1 MHTVVNVE
9 SLRRVYRSHRKEP
22 GLSGSLKGLIKRQY
36 LEVEALAGVSFSIQ
50 AGEFVGYLGPNGA
63 GKTTTLKVLTGLLYP
78 TSGTVEVLGFTPWRR
93 HDEFRR
99 QITFVMGQKEQLWWD
114 LPARESFLLN
124 KEIYRI
130 PQESFDQQ
138 LAYLGELLAV
148 RDLLDV
154 PVRNLS
160 LGERMKLELIGSLLH
175 RPRILFLDEP
185 TIGLDVMSQ
194 KKLRDFLREYNRQ
207 EKATIIFT
215 SHYLKDIEEL
225 CSRVILLD
233 AGSLLFD
240 GSLVELTRRY
250 SPHKIMKLTFAD
262 GIPPGL
268 EQYGKVVGREA
279 LSITLEVHEEEVAYC
294 ARTLFGNF
302 SIADISI
309 MDVPLEDTIR
319 KLFLSKEEK

>member
-1 MHTVVNVE
+1 MHTVINVE

-148 RDLLDV
+148 KDLLDV

-194 KKLRDFLREYNRQ
+194 KKLRDFLRAYNQQ

>member
-114 LPARESFLLN
+114 LPATESFLLN

-148 RDLLDV
+148 KDLLDV

-194 KKLRDFLREYNRQ
+194 KNLRDFLRAYNQQ

>member
-1 MHTVVNVE
+1 M
-9 SLRRVYRSHRKEP
+9 
-22 GLSGSLKGLIKRQY
+22 
-36 LEVEALAGVSFSIQ
+36 
-50 AGEFVGYLGPNGA
+50 
-63 GKTTTLKVLTGLLYP
+63 
-78 TSGTVEVLGFTPWRR
+78 
-93 HDEFRR
+93 
-99 QITFVMGQKEQLWWD
+99 
-114 LPARESFLLN
+114 LN

-130 PQESFDQQ
+130 PQQSFDQQ

-148 RDLLDV
+148 KDLLDV

-240 GSLVELTRRY
+240 GSLDELTHRY
-250 SPHKIMKLTFAD
+250 SPHKIMKITFA
-262 GIPPGL
+262 GSIPAGL
-268 EQYGKVVGREA
+268 EQYGEVVSRDE
-279 LSITLEVHEEEVAYC
+279 LTVTLEVHEEEVAHC
-294 ARTLFGNF
+294 AKALFGNF
-302 SIADISI
+302 TIEDISI
-309 MDVPLEDTIR
+309 MEVPLEDTIR
-319 KLFLSKEEK
+319 KIFLPQEEK